1 MLVFWWAPQRKYAAN
16 LKRKRVLSIESESH
30 ASRQIAREY
39 PRIPANTPRIPT
51 EHDREYPANTHKW
64 KTVISTYSRVRSAH
78 LPFRRAFI
86 LPSPLPSN
94 RVGGRA
100 SGPSSVRFVGPS
112 VGRSVHRPA
121 GRSVGRSVG
130 LIRPSARRCLCLFV
144 GLSVRP
150 LVGRSARPSVRPFVA
165 WPLGWLVGRS

>member
-1 MLVFWWAPQRKYAAN
+1 MGPAEKICCKTVAKTRVE
-16 LKRKRVLSIESESH
+16 KRKRKPRIK
-30 ASRQIAREY
+30 ADC
-39 PRIPANTPRIPT
+39 PRIPAKTREYTTNTRRKWPRIP
-51 EHDREYPANTHKW
+51 REYPQVDTH
-64 KTVISTYSRVRSAH
+64 ISTYSRVQKAH
-78 LPFRRAFI
+78 TPFRRAFI

-130 LIRPSARRCLCLFV
+130 LIRPSPRRCLCIFL

-150 LVGRSARPSVRPFVA
+150 LVGRSARPPVRPFVA
-165 WPLGWLVGRS
+165 RPCGWLVGRS

>member
-1 MLVFWWAPQRKYAAN
+1 MVSGGIPTRKTVVK
-16 LKRKRVLSIESESH
+16 LKQDLDLCIEALGVEHKHKR
-30 ASRQIAREY
+30 REC
-39 PRIPANTPRIPT
+39 PRIPTNTPRIPT
-51 EHDREYPANTHKW
+51 TNDREYPANTHKW
-64 KTVISTYSRVRSAH
+64 KTLISTYSRVRSAH

-100 SGPSSVRFVGPS
+100 SGPSSVRFAGPS
-112 VGRSVHRPA
+112 VGRSVHRA
-121 GRSVGRSVG
+121 AGRSGGRSVGP
-130 LIRPSARRCLCLFV
+130 IRPSPRRCLCLFV

-165 WPLGWLVGRS
+165 RPLGWLVGRS